1 MSTMLPGAL
10 SAEIQSLL
18 GRLVDRLDAAELR
31 GSGRAQS
38 VPLNEL
44 LWPELFNAR
53 YESDREFL
61 WEQARELHRTGW
73 VKLSPESAA
82 GSVGGYA
89 QNVRVSVLDGPAIR
103 AAVGRLERFKSAAER
118 WQEAIEHHLDATP
131 EAKRLASSYCID
143 LLNREMAEVVRRLN
157 ELKTL
162 EQQPLF
168 LREVSARL
176 FWGMSKV
183 LDGRQGLI
191 AAILGKETCPFP
203 DAPVQLL
210 VQLPP
215 RGIKAVLFIEN
226 QTSFEQAARTRSAVL
241 DGLALVFASGFK
253 GSALRLRSTAGASVY
268 YSQRNDPDQSGRTAF
283 ESWLFSASSAVPTLF
298 WGDLDWSGMGI
309 LKALR
314 NLFPHTEAWREGYV
328 PMLESLLAGHG
339 HLPDT
344 ADKQGQMPLASTGC
358 PYADGALLP
367 ELRRLGRF
375 VDQELFA
382 V

>member
-1 MSTMLPGAL
+1 M
-10 SAEIQSLL
+10 SAELSGAPSAAVQSLL

-31 GSGRAQS
+31 GSIRAQS
-38 VPLNEL
+38 VPLNER
-44 LWPELFNAR
+44 LWPELFNAP
-53 YESDREFL
+53 YESDKEL
-61 WEQARELHRTGW
+61 MWEQARQLHRAGW
-73 VKLSPESAA
+73 LMFAPESATR
-82 GSVGGYA
+82 SVGGYA

-103 AAVGRLERFKSAAER
+103 AVVGRLERLKSAAER
-118 WQEAIEHHLDATP
+118 WQEAVEHHLEATP
-131 EAKRLASSYCID
+131 EVRRLASSYCID
-143 LLNREMAEVVRRLN
+143 LPNREMAEVVRRLN

-191 AAILGKETCPFP
+191 AAVLGREICPFP

-215 RGIKAVLFIEN
+215 AVIKGVLFVEN
-226 QTSFEQAARTRSAVL
+226 QMSFEQATRTRSAAL

-253 GSALRLRSTAGASVY
+253 GSALRLRSSAGASVY
-268 YSQRNDPDQSGRTAF
+268 YSQRSVPEQSGRVAF
-283 ESWLFSASSAVPTLF
+283 ESWLFSPSSEVPTFF

-309 LKALR
+309 LRALR
-314 NLFPHTEAWREGYV
+314 NLFPRTEAWREGYA
-328 PMLESLLAGHG
+328 PMLASLLAGHG
-339 HLPDT
+339 HDPDA
-344 ADKQGQMPLASTGC
+344 ADKQGQLPLTNTGC
-358 PYADGALLP
+358 PYADGMLLP
-367 ELRRLGRF
+367 ELRRLGKF